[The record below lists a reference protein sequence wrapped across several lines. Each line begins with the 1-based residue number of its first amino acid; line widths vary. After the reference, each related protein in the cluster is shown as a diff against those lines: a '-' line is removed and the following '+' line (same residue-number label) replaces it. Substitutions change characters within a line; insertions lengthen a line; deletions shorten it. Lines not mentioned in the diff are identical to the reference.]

1 MIKQTT
7 NYPWALLL
15 RADPDEKMIAQ
26 YITASDCFVLDQLG
40 VIVLQQITPTTLEIK
55 NIAVDVAHE
64 QMGYGKQLLQFA
76 IAFAKEHHYKQLDVR
91 TGNSSIS
98 QLAFYQKAGFRIVE
112 IIPDYFTTYYEEPI
126 VEDGIPCI
134 DQLRLSIIL

>member
-15 RADPDEKMIAQ
+15 RADPDKKMIEQ
-26 YITASDCFVLDQLG
+26 YITTSNCFVLDQLG
-40 VIVLQQITPTTLEIK
+40 VIVLQQVTPTVLEIK
-55 NIAVDVAHE
+55 NIAVDAAHE

-76 IAFAKEHHYKQLDVR
+76 IDFAKEQHYKQLDVR

-112 IIPDYFTTYYEEPI
+112 IIPDYFTIHYEEPI
-126 VEDGIPCI
+126 YEDGIPCI

>member
-15 RADPDEKMIAQ
+15 RADPDKKTIEQ
-26 YITASDCFVLDQLG
+26 YITTSKCFVLDQRG
-40 VIVLQQITPTTLEIK
+40 VIVLQQVTPTILEIK
-55 NIAVDVAHE
+55 NIAVDAAHE

-76 IAFAKEHHYKQLDVR
+76 IDFAKEHHYEQLDVR

-112 IIPDYFTTYYEEPI
+112 IIPDYFTTHYEEPI
-126 VEDGIPCI
+126 YEDGIPCI
-134 DQLRLSIIL
+134 DQLRLSTML